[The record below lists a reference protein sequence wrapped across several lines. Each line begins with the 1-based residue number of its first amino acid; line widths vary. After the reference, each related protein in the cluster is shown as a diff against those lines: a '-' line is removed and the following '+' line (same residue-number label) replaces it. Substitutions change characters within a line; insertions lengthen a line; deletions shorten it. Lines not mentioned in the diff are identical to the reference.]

1 MFVPEKT
8 SHCATFAGATRR
20 GGEAAKICFNQGN
33 SGALCPMGSVSIP
46 AHTGGA
52 LCPTGSVS
60 IPAHTGGALCPAG
73 SVSIPAPHW
82 GRPVPRG
89 VCQHPCPT
97 WGRPV
102 PRGVC
107 QHPWPHTWDASR
119 TLAPTDGGQTA
130 HPPQVEGALAPTE
143 NH

>member
-46 AHTGGA
+46 AHTGGT
-52 LCPTGSVS
+52 LCPVGSVS
-60 IPAHTGGALCPAG
+60 IPGPTLGTPAG
-73 SVSIPAPHW
+73 PLPPQMVS
-82 GRPVPRG
+82 RL
-89 VCQHPCPT
+89 PT
-97 WGRPV
+97 
-102 PRGVC
+102 
-107 QHPWPHTWDASR
+107 
-119 TLAPTDGGQTA
+119 
-130 HPPQVEGALAPTE
+130 PPQVEGALAPTE

>member
-60 IPAHTGGALCPAG
+60 IPAHTGGTLCPVG
-73 SVSIPAPHW
+73 SVSIPAPH
-82 GRPVPRG
+82 GDALCPVESVSIPG
-89 VCQHPCPT
+89 PT
-97 WGRPV
+97 LGTPAG
-102 PRGVC
+102 P
-107 QHPWPHTWDASR
+107 
-119 TLAPTDGGQTA
+119 L
-130 HPPQVEGALAPTE
+130 PPQMVSRLPTPPRWRGHLLQLRTTE
-143 NH
+143 ARTGIP